1 MPGIALKDA
10 DILHSVCGLFLALA
24 LMCPWLQQDACA
36 QTPQVVV
43 LNSYHYGDI
52 WADSEMAGVFAAV
65 RAARPDIIPNVE
77 FLDAKRWQDRA
88 SLDRQAA
95 FLREK
100 YRNKPVDVVVALDN
114 PALSLLLNASAPL
127 FPGARV
133 VFCGIDDMSLV
144 DRAVQAGTTGV
155 AEVMDIRG
163 VMDLILD
170 LLPGTKE
177 VFVVTDHTVTGRAM
191 RHEAG
196 QGLALFADRVRVEY
210 SADLPMGALLKRLG
224 ELPPDAVVLL
234 FSYVVDGA
242 GVVFGREETTRRI
255 SQASSVPVFST
266 HDIRLAH
273 GIVGGSLLSG
283 EDDGRQAGEMVV
295 RILDGEAP
303 SSLPVRHSR
312 SRPMFDH
319 AQLVRFGIDAD
330 RLPEGAAVLNRPF
343 SVFARYRGW
352 ILGAVAVVL
361 VQAALIAVLLEQ
373 TRRLRRTE
381 RALRDSEANYQ
392 GYVDNAP
399 VGVIVFDGRGRYL
412 EANPEACRL
421 AGKPLSD
428 LVGTSFADSLTP
440 GSREAVRG
448 HLAALREAG
457 HSQGDVEI
465 EELAGVRRWFF
476 FSGVALGGDRYLVFV
491 SDITEKRDA
500 QERINAINAGLE
512 TKLLALTQ
520 PLGDTS
526 GLTLADIFDLEE
538 VQRVQ
543 DAFARAS
550 GVASLVTAPDGT
562 PLTRPSNFCRLCEII
577 RGTERGLENCRRSDV
592 ALGCQTTDGPCV
604 RPCLSGGLL
613 DGGTSIRVGTQ
624 VVAHWL
630 VGQVLD
636 ESADPEAM
644 QAYAREIGADEEAF
658 RRALV
663 QVPRMSRQRFED
675 ICHSLSVI
683 AGQLSKMA
691 VQNVQQARFISERNA
706 AEENLLAAKTAAEA
720 ANLAK
725 SEFLANMSHEIRTPL
740 NGLLGMLQLLVGMPP
755 GQEQREYVDA
765 ALRAGRRLTGLLSD
779 ILDLARVESGKM
791 ELAREPFTFKA
802 AAENVFHVLAP
813 TAREK
818 RLELSMDIAPSV
830 PGRLLGD
837 EVRVRQIL
845 FNLVGN
851 AIKFTP
857 EGAVRLAAWAVPAAT
872 ADAVTLIFEV
882 SDTGIGI
889 PEEKIDSIFDS
900 FSQVEGAYTRQY
912 QGAGLGL
919 AIVKRLVG
927 LMDGTI
933 AVASEPGRG
942 VTVSCALPMG
952 LAEARQEHGPMTD
965 DLASLPRFPEARVVL
980 VEDDAV
986 NRLVA
991 RDFLGAMGITVL
1003 EAENGRECLDRI
1015 EGGEGDQVGLVL
1027 MDIQMPVMDG
1037 VEAARAIREREARL
1051 ALPRLPL
1058 VALTAYAM
1066 PGERQRFLGSG
1077 FDDYLAKPVDPQ
1089 HLAAVLGK
1097 YLAGTGPEKTRQTSL
1112 SERRLSQ

>member
-1 MPGIALKDA
+1 MPGIPRKEA
-10 DILHSVCGLFLALA
+10 DHLHPVCGLFLALA
-24 LMCPWLQQDACA
+24 LLCPWLQHDACA
-36 QTPQVVV
+36 QTPQVVI

-52 WADSEMAGVFAAV
+52 WADAEVAGLFAAF
-65 RAARPDIIPNVE
+65 RQTRPGLIPAVE
-77 FLDAKRWQDRA
+77 YLDAKRHRKQA
-88 SLDRQAA
+88 SWDRQAA

-100 YRNKPVDVVVALDN
+100 YRDIPVSVVVALDN
-114 PALSLLLNASAPL
+114 PALSLLLDASDPL
-127 FPGARV
+127 FPGARM
-133 VFCGIDDMSLV
+133 VFCGIDDMALV
-144 DRAVQAGTTGV
+144 DRAVQAGATGV
-155 AEVMDIRG
+155 AEVMEIRG
-163 VMDLILD
+163 CMDLILD

-191 RHEAG
+191 RHEAAQVLAHF
-196 QGLALFADRVRVEY
+196 QGRVRVDY
-210 SADLPMGALLKRLG
+210 SADLPMDALLKRLG

-242 GVVFGREETTRRI
+242 GVVFERDETTRRI
-255 SQASSVPVFST
+255 SRASSVPVFST

-283 EDDGRQAGEMVV
+283 ENDGRQAGEMVV
-295 RILDGEAP
+295 RILDGESP

-312 SRPMFDH
+312 STPMFDH
-319 AQLVRFGIDAD
+319 DQLVRFGIGED
-330 RLPEGAAVLNRPF
+330 RLPEGAAVINRPF
-343 SVFARYRGW
+343 SVFTRYRGW

-399 VGVIVFDGRGRYL
+399 VGVIVFDGKGRYL
-412 EANPEACRL
+412 AANPEACRL
-421 AGKPLSD
+421 AGKPLEE
-428 LVGTSFADSLTP
+428 LLGTSFADTLTP

-448 HLAALREAG
+448 HLEALREAG

-465 EELAGVRRWFF
+465 TDVAGVRRWFF
-476 FSGVALGGDRYLVFV
+476 FSGVALGEDRYLVFV
-491 SDITEKRDA
+491 SDITEKREA
-500 QERINAINAGLE
+500 QEGIRAINAGLE

-520 PLGDTS
+520 PMGDTT
-526 GLTLADIFDLEE
+526 GLTLADIFDPGE
-538 VQRVQ
+538 VQKVQ
-543 DAFARAS
+543 DAFARAA
-550 GVASLVTAPDGT
+550 GVASLITAPDGT

-577 RGTERGLENCRRSDV
+577 RETKQGLENCRRSDA
-592 ALGCQTTDGPCV
+592 ALGCQATDGPCV

-613 DGGTSIRVGTQ
+613 DGGTSIRVGSQ

-644 QAYAREIGADEEAF
+644 QAYAREIGADTEAF
-658 RRALV
+658 RQALA
-663 QVPRMSRQRFED
+663 QAPRMSRERFED
-675 ICHSLSVI
+675 ICNSLAVI

-691 VQNVQQARFISERNA
+691 VQNVQQARFITERKA
-706 AEENLLAAKTAAEA
+706 AEESLLAAKTAAEV
-720 ANLAK
+720 ANHAK

-740 NGLLGMLQLLVGMPP
+740 NGLLGMLQLLLGMPP
-755 GQEQREYVDA
+755 GDEQREYVDA
-765 ALRAGRRLTGLLSD
+765 ALRAGKRLTSLLSD

-791 ELAREPFTFKA
+791 ELAREPFDFKA
-802 AAENVFHVLAP
+802 AAENVFNVLAP

-818 RLELSMDIAPSV
+818 RLELVLDVAPSV

-857 EGAVRLAAWAVPAAT
+857 EGSVRLSAWAVPAVSP
-872 ADAVTLIFEV
+872 DAVTLVFEV

-889 PEEKIDSIFDS
+889 PEEKIDTVFEA
-900 FSQVEGAYTRQY
+900 FSQVEGTYTRQY

-927 LMDGTI
+927 LMDGTL
-933 AVASEPGRG
+933 AVDSVDGQGA
-942 VTVSCALPMG
+942 TVSCALP
-952 LAEARQEHGPMTD
+952 LALPEGRWPEDFGTD
-965 DLASLPRFPEARVVL
+965 DVKGLPVIPDARVIL
-980 VEDDAV
+980 VEDDDV

-991 RDFLGAMGITVL
+991 RDFLREMGISVL
-1003 EAENGRECLDRI
+1003 EAENGQECLHWLEA
-1015 EGGEGDQVGLVL
+1015 EGGDRVGLVL

-1037 VEAARAIREREARL
+1037 VETARVIREREARL
-1051 ALPRLPL
+1051 SLPRLPL

-1066 PGERQRFLGSG
+1066 PGERQRFLLSG
-1077 FDDYLAKPVDPQ
+1077 FDDYLAKPVDAQ
-1089 HLAAVLGK
+1089 RLAAMVGK
-1097 YLAGTGPEKTRQTSL
+1097 YLAGEAPEKTRKAPL
-1112 SERRLSQ
+1112 S

>member
-1 MPGIALKDA
+1 MPRIPRKDA
-10 DILHSVCGLFLALA
+10 DTVHPLCGLFLALA
-24 LMCPWLQQDACA
+24 LLCPWLPHDAGA
-36 QTPQVVV
+36 QTAQVVI
-43 LNSYHYGDI
+43 LNSYHHGDI
-52 WADSEMAGVFAAV
+52 WSDAEVAGLLAAF
-65 RAARPDIIPNVE
+65 RQARPGLIPAVE
-77 FLDAKRWQDRA
+77 YLDAKRHRGQA
-88 SLDRQAA
+88 SRDRQAA

-100 YRNKPVDVVVALDN
+100 YRDIPVPVVVALDD
-114 PALSLLLNASAPL
+114 PALTLLLNASEPI

-133 VFCGIDDMSLV
+133 VFCGIDDMALV
-144 DRAVQAGTTGV
+144 GRAVQAGATGV

-177 VFVVTDHTVTGRAM
+177 VFVVTDHTVTGLAM
-191 RHEAG
+191 RHEAAQVLAHF
-196 QGLALFADRVRVEY
+196 QGRVRVDY
-210 SADLPMGALLKRLG
+210 SADLSMDALLKRLG

-242 GVVFGREETTRRI
+242 GVVFERDETTRRV
-255 SQASSVPVFST
+255 SRASSAPVFST

-283 EDDGRQAGEMVV
+283 ENDGRQAGEMVV
-295 RILDGEAP
+295 RILDGENP

-312 SRPMFDH
+312 STPMFDH

-330 RLPEGAAVLNRPF
+330 RLPEGATVINRPF
-343 SVFARYRGW
+343 SVFTRYRGW

-361 VQAALIAVLLEQ
+361 LQAALIAVLLEQ

-399 VGVIVFDGRGRYL
+399 VGVIVFDGKGRYL
-412 EANPEACRL
+412 AANPEACRL
-421 AGKPLSD
+421 AGKPLEE
-428 LVGTSFADSLTP
+428 LLGMSFADTLTP

-448 HLAALREAG
+448 HLAALREVG

-465 EELAGVRRWFF
+465 ADLAGLRRWFF
-476 FSGVALGGDRYLVFV
+476 FSGVTLGGDRYLVFV
-491 SDITEKRDA
+491 SDITEKREA
-500 QERINAINAGLE
+500 QEGIKAINAGLE

-520 PLGDTS
+520 PMGDVT
-526 GLTLADIFDLEE
+526 GLTLTDIFDLEE

-543 DAFARAS
+543 DAFARAA
-550 GVASLVTAPDGT
+550 GVASLITAPDGT
-562 PLTRPSNFCRLCEII
+562 PLTRPSNFCRLCAEII
-577 RGTERGLENCRRSDV
+577 RGTEKGLENCRRSDA
-592 ALGCQTTDGPCV
+592 ALGCQATDGPCV

-658 RRALV
+658 RQALA
-663 QVPRMSRQRFED
+663 QAPRMSRRRFED
-675 ICHSLSVI
+675 ICGALAVI

-691 VQNVQQARFISERNA
+691 VQNVQQARFITERKA
-706 AEENLLAAKTAAEA
+706 AEESLLAAKTAAEV
-720 ANLAK
+720 ANHAK

-740 NGLLGMLQLLVGMPP
+740 NGLLGMLQLLLGMPP
-755 GQEQREYVDA
+755 GDEQREYVEA
-765 ALRAGRRLTGLLSD
+765 ALRAGKRLTSLLSD

-791 ELAREPFTFKA
+791 ELSREPFEFKT
-802 AAENVFHVLAP
+802 AAENVFNVLAP

-818 RLELSMDIAPSV
+818 RLELVLDVAPSV

-857 EGAVRLAAWAVPAAT
+857 EGSVRLSAWAVPAVSP
-872 ADAVTLIFEV
+872 DAVTLIFEV

-889 PEEKIDSIFDS
+889 PEDKIDTVFES
-900 FSQVEGAYTRQY
+900 FSQVEGTYTRQY

-927 LMDGTI
+927 LMDGTL
-933 AVASEPGRG
+933 AVESEDGQG
-942 VTVSCALPMG
+942 VAVSCALP
-952 LAEARQEHGPMTD
+952 LE
-965 DLASLPRFPEARVVL
+965 LPEDRWPEAADEDDFAAIPLIPGARVIL
-980 VEDDAV
+980 VEDDVV

-991 RDFLGAMGITVL
+991 RDYLRTMGISVL
-1003 EAENGRECLDRI
+1003 EAENGQECLRWL
-1015 EGGEGDQVGLVL
+1015 EAEGDGRVGLVL
-1027 MDIQMPVMDG
+1027 MDIQMPVLDG
-1037 VEAARAIREREARL
+1037 VETARAIREREARL
-1051 ALPRLPL
+1051 SLPRLPL

-1066 PGERQRFLGSG
+1066 PGERQRFLLSG
-1077 FDDYLAKPVDPQ
+1077 FDDYLSKPVELQ
-1089 HLAAVLGK
+1089 TLAAVLGK
-1097 YLAGTGPEKTRQTSL
+1097 YLTAESPEKMQKAPL
-1112 SERRLSQ
+1112 P